1 MALRGA
7 SHVAAMLRR
16 CGVLVR
22 IGEDRES
29 YAIED
34 TTDEDLLS
42 AEAASFAGT
51 VRAYLLQTDTLEG
64 LEPGA
69 RFEVGGEFL
78 RVIQTR
84 RTEDGVT
91 TRVLCRPET

>member
-1 MALRGA
+1 MSLRGA

-22 IGEDRES
+22 LGEDRS
-29 YAIED
+29 AYAIED
-34 TTDEDLLS
+34 TTDEDLLH

-51 VRAYLLQTDTLEG
+51 VRALLLQTDSLEG
-64 LEPGA
+64 LAPGD
-69 RFEVGGEFL
+69 RLLYRGEFF

-84 RTEDGVT
+84 RQEDGEVL
-91 TRVLCRPET
+91 RVLVRPET

>member
-1 MALRGA
+1 MGLRGA

-22 IGEDRES
+22 LGEDRET

-51 VRAYLLQTDTLEG
+51 VRALLIQTDTLEG

-69 RFEVGGEFL
+69 RLEYGGEFL

-84 RTEDGVT
+84 RLEDGET
-91 TRVLCRPET
+91 QRVLCRPEA